1 MIPQIGQYKSNKFL
15 EYIKWDKDFRLKS
28 LILRLKK
35 YLENETRE
43 FRFMRHKNKK
53 KRAIVPVEGKVLAFL
68 FGTLDETDLDSVR
81 QLATNQQKIKHVLN
95 NSMTFIKDKPTKHY

>member
-1 MIPQIGQYKSNKFL
+1 M
-15 EYIKWDKDFRLKS
+15 
-28 LILRLKK
+28 
-35 YLENETRE
+35 
-43 FRFMRHKNKK
+43 
-53 KRAIVPVEGKVLAFL
+53 EGKVLSFL